1 MSGRERREGGNKME
15 ERRVRRNYLAVVVA
29 AAACF
34 LFEAVWYTVFLDVWL
49 KGIGH
54 DRLWLENTG
63 VNPGL
68 QYAAAFV
75 AEALIAMAISSV
87 TQFTGPQTAVR
98 GMRVAAM
105 MWLGFVLTTQG
116 VELVFEVRSYSL
128 FAVNAGFWLIGMVTM
143 GAIVGGWKRKGSRE

>member
-1 MSGRERREGGNKME
+1 LSGRERREGGNKME